1 MLMVNK
7 QLAEKGLMVKGTAI
21 IDASLTSSPFS
32 PKGKLDH
39 QMAEDRKEDARSDT
53 EVMEEE
59 KYHRKKEEES
69 PHTDH
74 EARWFK
80 NRCVTW

>member
-1 MLMVNK
+1 
-7 QLAEKGLMVKGTAI
+7 
-21 IDASLTSSPFS
+21 SLTSSPFS